1 VCVYIYLHVVCVY
14 YIQGVCLCAHMCV
27 CCVVCVYV
35 CVCVCVKFI
44 ERERETMYVCVCV
57 IQRESMEAAFKTF
70 DEKTDYVEGLHERFE
85 DKKLQ
90 RYHIF
95 STLNLWQQ
103 IILTREETQGVG

>member
-1 VCVYIYLHVVCVY
+1 MLCVCTIYRVCVCVRICVCV
-14 YIQGVCLCAHMCV
+14 LCC
-27 CCVVCVYV
+27 V
-35 CVCVCVKFI
+35 CVCVCVCVCKI
-44 ERERETMYVCVCV
+44 YRERERETMYVCVCV

>member
-1 VCVYIYLHVVCVY
+1 
-14 YIQGVCLCAHMCV
+14 
-27 CCVVCVYV
+27 
-35 CVCVCVKFI
+35 
-44 ERERETMYVCVCV
+44 
-57 IQRESMEAAFKTF
+57 MEAAFKTF